1 MTAARPV
8 IVQDG
13 SDVLL
18 ALRVQPHASRN
29 QLVVAGIQPR
39 GPGTTRDAL
48 GARGEDPRP
57 DSITLR
63 VTAPPVEG
71 AANAACRAFLADLL
85 GIAQSRILIVRGET
99 SRHKLLRVRDADAA
113 SILARLRS
121 TK

>member
-1 MTAARPV
+1 VTADRPA

-13 SDVLL
+13 PDVLL
-18 ALRVQPHASRN
+18 TVRVQPRASRN
-29 QLVVAGIQPR
+29 QLVVAGTQPI
-39 GPGTTRDAL
+39 GLGAQPGAPGTRDEGL
-48 GARGEDPRP
+48 GP

-63 VTAPPVEG
+63 VTSPPAEG

-99 SRHKLLRVRDADAA
+99 SRNKLLRVRDADAA

-121 TK
+121 TE

>member
-1 MTAARPV
+1 MTAAPPV

-18 ALRVQPHASRN
+18 HVRVQPRASRH
-29 QLVVAGIQPR
+29 QLVVAGTQPK
-39 GPGTTRDAL
+39 GPGAKRDAL

-57 DSITLR
+57 DSITLH

-85 GIAQSRILIVRGET
+85 GIAQSRIFIVRGET

-113 SILARLRS
+113 SILARLQPQ
-121 TK
+121 K